1 MSSRCGC
8 TPTTSARS
16 SAGAGAPPGRCAPSS
31 ARWRRVATSGST
43 CWTPTRSADPM
54 RVIVGRAG
62 RPHGIRGEVVIGV
75 RTDEPD
81 LRFAVGAAVDVLSSP
96 DVADDEADDEAA
108 DVAGERLTVAS
119 KRWHSGQLL
128 VSFAGIT
135 DRTAA
140 SELTGSWLS
149 VDSSQLPDTG
159 DPDEFRDHEL
169 IGLNV
174 RTAGGEPVGVVTDVL
189 HYGQDLLVVRRAEG
203 DAEGEF
209 LVPFVKA
216 IVPEVDVA
224 AGLVVIDPPP
234 GLLDPAEAQ

>member
-1 MSSRCGC
+1 
-8 TPTTSARS
+8 
-16 SAGAGAPPGRCAPSS
+16 
-31 ARWRRVATSGST
+31 
-43 CWTPTRSADPM
+43 M

-81 LRFAVGAAVDVLSSP
+81 LRFAVGAAVDVSSSP
-96 DVADDEADDEAA
+96 DEAGEAD
-108 DVAGERLTVAS
+108 AGPGQRLTIAS

-135 DRTAA
+135 DRTVA

-149 VDSSQLPDTG
+149 VDSSQLPDTD

-169 IGLNV
+169 IGLSV
-174 RTAGGEPVGVVTDVL
+174 RTCAGDPVGVVTDVL
-189 HYGQDLLVVRRAEG
+189 HYGQDLLVVRRA
-203 DAEGEF
+203 DSQGEEC

-216 IVPEVDVA
+216 IVPEVDVR
-224 AGLVVIDPPP
+224 AGVVVIDPPP

>member
-1 MSSRCGC
+1 
-8 TPTTSARS
+8 
-16 SAGAGAPPGRCAPSS
+16 
-31 ARWRRVATSGST
+31 
-43 CWTPTRSADPM
+43 M

-81 LRFAVGAAVDVLSSP
+81 LRFAVGAAVDVSSSP
-96 DVADDEADDEAA
+96 DEADGEADGADDVPDQ
-108 DVAGERLTVAS
+108 RLTIAS

-128 VSFAGIT
+128 VSFTGIT

-189 HYGQDLLVVRRAEG
+189 HYGQDLLVVRRSEG
-203 DAEGEF
+203 DAEGDATGDAGGEC

>member
-1 MSSRCGC
+1 
-8 TPTTSARS
+8 
-16 SAGAGAPPGRCAPSS
+16 
-31 ARWRRVATSGST
+31 
-43 CWTPTRSADPM
+43 M

-81 LRFAVGAAVDVLSSP
+81 LRFAVGAAVDVGTDP
-96 DVADDEADDEAA
+96 DKTD
-108 DVAGERLTVAS
+108 GERLTVAS
-119 KRWHSGQLL
+119 VRWHSGQLL
-128 VSFAGIT
+128 VAFAGIT

-174 RTAGGEPVGVVTDVL
+174 RTSGGEPVGVVTDVL
-189 HYGQDLLVVRRAEG
+189 HYGQDLLVVRRT
-203 DAEGEF
+203 EGEF
-209 LVPFVKA
+209 MVPFVRE
-216 IVPEVDVA
+216 IVPEVDVQ

-234 GLLDPAEAQ
+234 GLLDPAEPQ